1 MEGAVG
7 GGSSDGGEEEEEVQ
21 PNVIDDANFQ
31 LVLPSGKLHHIRNLG
46 RQEHYPFLLSAAT
59 HFT

>member
-7 GGSSDGGEEEEEVQ
+7 GGSSDGGEGEEEVQ
-21 PNVIDDANFQ
+21 PNVLDDANFQ
-31 LVLPSGKLHHIRNLG
+31 LVLPSGVLHHLNNLG
-46 RQEHYPFLLSAAT
+46 RQEHYPFSLVAAT